1 MRQNVF
7 LLRELKTNLR
17 STKMAS
23 STIKDIVQNSTVDHT
38 RTCKEDPGR
47 CLRQIVLDATIFAGM
62 YAILSQLV
70 DKTWPTPD
78 GIAGF
83 ISIWIPV
90 AFILKVM
97 QLEYADQLARVI
109 GFQLGTKLFMMM
121 SMP

>member
-1 MRQNVF
+1 
-7 LLRELKTNLR
+7 
-17 STKMAS
+17 
-23 STIKDIVQNSTVDHT
+23 
-38 RTCKEDPGR
+38 
-47 CLRQIVLDATIFAGM
+47 M

-70 DKTWPTPD
+70 DKTWPTFD